1 MNTLVEIYSVDAEP
15 NDPADAS
22 TGNDSVGFL
31 VVTCE
36 IPLTRMGNY
45 LLNSLGVWLW
55 YIQIY
60 IQFELSSL
68 ITMEAEIRMNPATHA
83 MVRFRDDSAHI
94 DWCSRD
100 NAEQFPPKFHGLVLG
115 LVGLIDAKGIDLAQP
130 IWP

>member
-45 LLNSLGVWLW
+45 LLNSLWGSGSGTFK
-55 YIQIY
+55 YT
-60 IQFELSSL
+60 S
-68 ITMEAEIRMNPATHA
+68 PPHA
-83 MVRFRDDSAHI
+83 MVRFCDDSADI
-94 DWCSRD
+94 GWCSHQH
-100 NAEQFPPKFHGLVLG
+100 ATQLKPG
-115 LVGLIDAKGIDLAQP
+115 
-130 IWP
+130 